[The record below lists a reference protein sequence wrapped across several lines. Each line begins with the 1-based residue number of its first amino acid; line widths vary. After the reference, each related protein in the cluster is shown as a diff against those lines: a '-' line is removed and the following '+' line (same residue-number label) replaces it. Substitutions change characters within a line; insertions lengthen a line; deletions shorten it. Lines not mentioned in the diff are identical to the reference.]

1 MRRSS
6 TKLKNLR
13 DGFYLEIR
21 NRNSKIGVKIR
32 RDSKDQL
39 LRTIEMYK
47 NSKDIIVLGKIENG
61 KMITIQ

>member
-1 MRRSS
+1 MGTPS

-47 NSKDIIVLGKIENG
+47 KSKDIIVLGKIENG